1 MRRVILLFIA
11 LFPAVSWAEQMTIN
25 QRPLTD
31 SEYASYRSLEDQIRC
46 HPGDDLA
53 GVRSL
58 LDRIAA
64 STLFDTAKDCLV
76 DQLGIET
83 LGEAKDPMSL
93 AGRFLASSDERL
105 QRLAMGW
112 LFGNTDEWASD
123 PEVRERIRDL
133 AMDETISGDTRL
145 IAFSLFA
152 SVDQFFEVER
162 AALALARE
170 HANANLAHR
179 AAQVIVSVEM
189 DDEAAIAR
197 LARSDI
203 RAVREE
209 ARGVGCAYA
218 ASMLSIAKDATE
230 PAWVRGDAIEAF
242 GRCPASDRTEAAL
255 IELLEPRFWFF
266 GATGQHFPIHSL
278 ALVIPLLAERPSPR
292 AHARLLTF
300 WPQTETLR
308 SGEREYV
315 QWVLANALGEHRE
328 IFAGPVHP

>member
-83 LGEAKDPMSL
+83 LGEAKDPMRL

-230 PAWVRGDAIEAF
+230 PAWVRVRSNGGCAHRAPRTAVLVLRRDRTTLPHPQPGSRHPAARGETLTESSRPAPHLLAADGDAPLRRARIRPVGPRE
-242 GRCPASDRTEAAL
+242 CPRRASRDLRRARA
-255 IELLEPRFWFF
+255 
-266 GATGQHFPIHSL
+266 S
-278 ALVIPLLAERPSPR
+278 V
-292 AHARLLTF
+292 AHA
-300 WPQTETLR
+300 
-308 SGEREYV
+308 
-315 QWVLANALGEHRE
+315 
-328 IFAGPVHP
+328 